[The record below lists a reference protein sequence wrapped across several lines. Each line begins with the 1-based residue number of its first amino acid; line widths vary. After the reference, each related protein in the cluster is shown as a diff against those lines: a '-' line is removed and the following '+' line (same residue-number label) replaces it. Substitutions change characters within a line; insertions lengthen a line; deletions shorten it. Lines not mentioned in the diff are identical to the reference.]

1 MRIVTEYKFTP
12 EEARQIRAAAADVDL
27 VICKDHAEFLEKI
40 AGADAVYGPVD
51 REVLARAKKLRWVQA
66 PLAGVEAMA
75 VAIQDS
81 PVVLTNFAV
90 IFAPAISETAMGML
104 LSLARG
110 LNRYYVPQ
118 FMARKMQP
126 VGSTHSGHH
135 AEISGR
141 TMGIV
146 GLGGI
151 GLSIAQRAHFGFDMK
166 ILATDSRPMLPPH
179 FVSELRDPGW
189 LAEMAP
195 QCDVLVGATPHTP
208 ETDRIFNEALFR
220 SMKKTA
226 YFLCFGRGKLFDD
239 IALAKAL
246 KEGWIAGA
254 GLDVFPIEPPPADH
268 PIFDCPNVILTP
280 HTSGWGPER
289 QTRLMALYVENVR
302 RFAKGLPLINVV
314 DKSKG
319 Y

>member
-1 MRIVTEYKFTP
+1 MRIVTEYHFTP
-12 EEARQIRAAAADVDL
+12 EEAQQIRAAAPGVDL
-27 VICKDHAEFLEKI
+27 VICNDRGEFSQRAAE
-40 AGADAVYGPVD
+40 ADAIYGPVD
-51 REVLARAKKLRWVQA
+51 RELLARAKKLRWVQA

-90 IFAPAISETAMGML
+90 IFAPAIAETAMGML

-118 FMARKMQP
+118 FLARKMHP

-135 AEISGR
+135 VEISGR

-151 GLSIAQRAHFGFDMK
+151 GLAIAQRAHFGFDMR

-189 LAEMAP
+189 LKEMAP
-195 QCDVLVGATPHTP
+195 QCDVLVGAAPHTP
-208 ETDRIFNEALFR
+208 ETDRIFDEALFR
-220 SMKKTA
+220 SMK
-226 YFLCFGRGKLFDD
+226 
-239 IALAKAL
+239 
-246 KEGWIAGA
+246 EGSY
-254 GLDVFPIEPPPADH
+254 LDRK
-268 PIFDCPNVILTP
+268 
-280 HTSGWGPER
+280 S
-289 QTRLMALYVENVR
+289 
-302 RFAKGLPLINVV
+302 VV
-314 DKSKG
+314 
-319 Y
+319 